1 MTICRNLVLCLTITS
16 FLALG
21 CKENKKEGAITNDME
36 IATDST
42 SYYKEPYRPQY
53 HFSPEAHWMND
64 PNGLVF
70 YKDTYHLFYQ
80 YYPEDTKWGPMHW
93 GHATSKN
100 LREWTHKPVALEPDS
115 LGYIFSGSAV
125 VDLKNTSGFGSAEN
139 PPMVAMFTYHNAE
152 MAEAG
157 RTDYQTQG
165 IAYSL
170 DDGDSWTKYD
180 GNPVVPNIDQGID
193 FRDPK
198 IFWHE
203 ASQKWILILVAG
215 DHAQIYNSTDLKKWN
230 YLSDFGQKIGAH
242 GGVWECP
249 DLFPLKTEAG
259 EEKWVLLISI
269 NPGAPNGGSGT
280 QYFVGEFDGKKF
292 TTPQTEEK
300 WIDWGRD
307 NYAGITFNNL
317 PEDRRIF
324 IGWMSNWNYGEQ
336 TPTSPWRS
344 AMTLPRKLQLHK
356 KEDYFLSNYPVQAI
370 TENLS
375 YKSLQTETSVRIEND
390 SLNQANIQFTL
401 PKPLQDFRIIFT
413 NNAKDSL
420 FIGYSAKLNRFNLDR
435 IGSGKTNFSDKFA
448 NRIMTAP
455 AQLQNTDRTAISIFT
470 DQSSIE
476 FFVDQGA
483 TVMTAQVF
491 PQKPFTIL
499 KIESEEPV
507 KNLKL
512 APIPSIWK
520 TNYPINKSNL

>member
-1 MTICRNLVLCLTITS
+1 MAFFRNLFLTLGIAVLASSCRD
-16 FLALG
+16 
-21 CKENKKEGAITNDME
+21 NKKETILENDNTALRADS
-36 IATDST
+36 AT
-42 SYYKEPYRPQY
+42 YFNEPYRPQY

-70 YKDTYHLFYQ
+70 YNGTYHLFYQ

-93 GHATSKN
+93 GHATSEN
-100 LREWTHKPVALEPDS
+100 LREWTHKPVALKPDS

-152 MAEAG
+152 MAKAG
-157 RTDYQTQG
+157 RKDYQTQG

-170 DDGDSWTKYD
+170 DQGDTWTKYND
-180 GNPVVPNIDQGID
+180 NPVVPNEGQGID

-203 ASQKWILILVAG
+203 ASQKWILVLVAG
-215 DHAQIYNSTDLKKWN
+215 DHAQIYNSTDLKKWD
-230 YLSDFGQKIGAH
+230 YLSDFGQKTGAH

-249 DLFPLKTEAG
+249 DLFPLKTDKG
-259 EEKWVLLISI
+259 EEKWVMLISI

-292 TTPQTEEK
+292 STDQKDEK
-300 WIDWGRD
+300 WLDWGRD

-336 TPTSPWRS
+336 TPTKTWRS
-344 AMTLPRKLQLHK
+344 AMTLPRKLELHG
-356 KEDYFLSNYPVQAI
+356 DNGYFLSNYPVKEI
-370 TENLS
+370 TETLDYTS
-375 YKSLQTETSVRIEND
+375 PKTEKPARIENEWLQQ
-390 SLNQANIQFTL
+390 SNIQFDL
-401 PKPLQDFRIIFT
+401 PRPLADMRIIFS
-413 NNAKDSL
+413 NKAKDSL
-420 FIGYSAKLNRFNLDR
+420 FVGYSKEKDQFYIDR
-435 IGSGKTNFSDKFA
+435 TKSGKTDFSDKFA
-448 NRIMTAP
+448 DRIMTAP
-455 AQLQNTDRTAISIFT
+455 AQFEDLSTTSISIFV
-470 DQSSIE
+470 DRSSIE
-476 FFVDQGA
+476 FFVDGGIS
-483 TVMTAQVF
+483 VMTAQVF
-491 PQKPFTIL
+491 PNGPYTIMN
-499 KIESEEPV
+499 IETKETI

-520 TNYPINKSNL
+520 NNYPTNKSN

>member
-1 MTICRNLVLCLTITS
+1 MKSLHILKLTLVMTAVLAIS
-16 FLALG
+16 
-21 CKENKKEGAITNDME
+21 CKENTAQKNTEGSNKPAMDE
-36 IATDST
+36 SS
-42 SYYKEPYRPQY
+42 SYYQEPYRPQY
-53 HFSPEAHWMND
+53 HFSPEANWMND

-93 GHATSKN
+93 GHATSSN
-100 LREWTHKPVALEPDS
+100 LKDWTHKPVALEPDS

-125 VDLKNTSGFGSAEN
+125 VDKENSSGFGSAEN

-157 RTDYQTQG
+157 RKDYQTQG

-170 DDGDSWTKYD
+170 DNGESWTKYE

-203 ASQKWILILVAG
+203 DSKKWILVLVAG
-215 DHAQIYNSTDLKKWN
+215 DHAQIYNSSDLKKWTF
-230 YLSDFGQKIGAH
+230 LSDFGQKMGAH

-249 DLFPLKTEAG
+249 DLFPLITESG
-259 EEKWVLLISI
+259 KEKWVLLISI

-292 TTPQTEEK
+292 TTSQKDEK

-307 NYAGITFNNL
+307 NYAGVTFNNM
-317 PEDRRIF
+317 PEANRVF

-336 TPTSPWRS
+336 TPTEKWRS
-344 AMTLPRKLQLHK
+344 AMTLPRKLELHDQN
-356 KEDYFLSNYPVQAI
+356 DYMLSNYPVAAI
-370 TENLS
+370 TEGLNYEDIPSENL
-375 YKSLQTETSVRIEND
+375 KKIENNK
-390 SLNQANIQFTL
+390 LNQAHIEFEL
-401 PKPLQDFRIIFT
+401 PNNPTDFRIIFS
-413 NNAKDSL
+413 NSKKDSL
-420 FIGYSAKLNRFNLDR
+420 FVGYSKAQNQFYVDR
-435 IGSGKTNFSDKFA
+435 IASGKTDFSDKYA
-448 NRIMTAP
+448 DRIMTAP
-455 AQLQNTDRTAISIFT
+455 ATFDEDGGTKLSIFT

-476 FFVDQGA
+476 FFVDGGMTA
-483 TVMTAQVF
+483 MTAQVF
-491 PQKPFTIL
+491 PQEPYTL
-499 KIESEEPV
+499 LNIETDESV

-512 APIPSIWK
+512 APISSIWK
-520 TNYPINKSNL
+520 TNNPTN